1 MQRKKHER
9 GLSQLS
15 LSFFQEK
22 FDLFKKQEHFPIEMA
37 YSTNTWKKRHYDKT
51 HQDKTNH
58 RHHRCTSIYPIK
70 LFTLQQMD

>member
-1 MQRKKHER
+1 MKGVYRNYIFP
-9 GLSQLS
+9 
-15 LSFFQEK
+15 FFQEK
-22 FDLFKKQEHFPIEMA
+22 FDLLKKQEHFPIEMA